1 MQAGEKYIA
10 IVRWGK
16 TINKRGTVQKP
27 PDGKSLQKKN
37 ESGKMLFKN
46 QHRQVGPRPQ
56 LGPGCTW
63 PENVIT
69 VF

>member
-27 PDGKSLQKKN
+27 PEGKSLQKK
-37 ESGKMLFKN
+37 KMKAEKCSLKTSTDKLDHALN
-46 QHRQVGPRPQ
+46 
-56 LGPGCTW
+56 
-63 PENVIT
+63 
-69 VF
+69 